1 MMTTG
6 RVRIAGPILASL
18 TGLMLLA
25 SLAGAQDQD
34 KEKSRKQQERSQGK
48 SSSKGAP
55 QNQASPNRGGLNGAP
70 NQGAPNQGT
79 PGNRNTGEYGTRPE
93 PASRPPQYSA
103 PAARGSGN
111 GGPAN
116 EGERG
121 SFNRNPV
128 PPPAGG
134 NSGRTEFGGRQV
146 PSTSRVVP
154 TRSGGSVVMRS
165 NDRPAVVRT
174 PSGVDIHHGLAGR
187 TVVVRETPDHTR
199 IVAERGGG
207 YVQHP
212 YVYAGHEYV
221 TRTYYVNGRTYQ
233 RFYRSYPYHGVY
245 LEVYAPVR
253 YYPVGFYAF
262 VGAPWAAPVS
272 YRWGFVADPW
282 YGYYGFY
289 FRPYPVYYAP
299 GLWLTDYLI
308 AQSLAASYQAQIDAQ
323 VAMNVPPPPPQPTL
337 TPEIKQQIAD
347 EVRRQIAVENS
358 EAQAN
363 AQNADIDPSAGGI
376 AGLLS
381 DNQPHVF
388 VAGAP
393 LDLVNAAGQEC
404 AITEGDVLQLAG
416 PPPSNAAT
424 ATLIVLASKGG
435 SECRQGS
442 SVNVAFDDLQNM
454 QNHMR
459 QTLDQGLAE
468 LQSHQNGLPA
478 PPAQAMATAAPAVY
492 AQSAPRPDS
501 NVASLIS
508 QQYQQG
514 TELEQQTLDEAGS
527 ATAPG
532 GPPTVKLGQTPE
544 QVAAAF
550 GPPSQVV
557 DLGSKKIYVY
567 PNLKVTFTDGAVSD
581 VQ

>member
-1 MMTTG
+1 MKTMTTG
-6 RVRIAGPILASL
+6 RVRIAAPILAGFF
-18 TGLMLLA
+18 GLILLA
-25 SLAGAQDQD
+25 PLVRPQDQD
-34 KEKSRKQQERSQGK
+34 RDKQRKQPERSQGK
-48 SSSKGAP
+48 ASRSAPQIQSAPPHGTQGNRNSGDVGAP
-55 QNQASPNRGGLNGAP
+55 PAP
-70 NQGAPNQGT
+70 VARPPQSGIPPAAPGPG
-79 PGNRNTGEYGTRPE
+79 PGNRPSGSP
-93 PASRPPQYSA
+93 
-103 PAARGSGN
+103 PAARG
-111 GGPAN
+111 PVN
-116 EGERG
+116 EQNRG
-121 SFNRNPV
+121 QISRGQV
-128 PPPAGG
+128 SPAGSV
-134 NSGRTEFGGRQV
+134 NSGRSEYGGRQI
-146 PSTSRVVP
+146 PSSSRVVP
-154 TRSGGSVVMRS
+154 SRGGGSVVMRN

-187 TVVVRETPDHTR
+187 TEVIRETPDHTR
-199 IVAERGGG
+199 VVAERRGG

-233 RFYRSYPYHGVY
+233 RFYRGYPYRGVY

-262 VGAPWAAPVS
+262 VGAPWVAPVS

-282 YGYYGFY
+282 YDYYGFY

-308 AQSLAASYQAQIDAQ
+308 AQSLAAAYQAQLDAQ
-323 VAMNVPPPPPQPTL
+323 VALDAPPPPPQPML
-337 TPEIKQQIAD
+337 TPEVKQQIAD

-363 AQNADIDPSAGGI
+363 AQNADIDPANSGI
-376 AGLLS
+376 AALLS

-388 VAGAP
+388 VAGSP

-416 PPPSNAAT
+416 PPPSNAAS

-435 SECRQGS
+435 PECRQGS

-459 QTLDQGLAE
+459 QTLDQGFAE

-478 PPAQAMATAAPAVY
+478 PPSVAMATANPAVY
-492 AQSAPRPDS
+492 AQVAPRPDPS
-501 NVASLIS
+501 AARTIS
-508 QQYQQG
+508 EQYQQG
-514 TELEQQTLDEAGS
+514 TEAEQQTLSEAGRLD
-527 ATAPG
+527 APAE
-532 GPPTVKLGQTPE
+532 PPTVKLGQTPE
-544 QVAAAF
+544 QVTAAF

-557 DLGSKKIYVY
+557 DLGAKKIYVY
-567 PNLKVTFTDGAVSD
+567 PNLKITFTDGVVSD